1 MLYLIYTGYI
11 DGSMFVGS
19 GDYIP
24 LGRVGGG
31 ETADTQRNKCTFAFK
46 LPANYVIQSAKIYL
60 SHAPTVFTYGENQSI
75 TGYSRNL
82 KLYKGNMVPAGIY
95 SKYSLYSEKTA
106 SFGEDNSYNQKDAEG
121 FINLFGLQIKTKAEM
136 EAKLK

>member
-1 MLYLIYTGYI
+1 
-11 DGSMFVGS
+11 
-19 GDYIP
+19 
-24 LGRVGGG
+24 
-31 ETADTQRNKCTFAFK
+31 
-46 LPANYVIQSAKIYL
+46 
-60 SHAPTVFTYGENQSI
+60 
-75 TGYSRNL
+75 
-82 KLYKGNMVPAGIY
+82 MVPAGIY